1 MSHSLAPITDS
12 VQAAATALRVVC
24 PAMKL
29 KDAPLMPGD
38 AEAFNMT
45 LSPILRAL
53 RTAVEAMCGHQTYAG
68 DLALHEAIGQI
79 QMVDDV
85 LTGIQLGHTDGAC
98 LPDLAAATGQASGS
112 PKAFLGTA
120 LGNKAPASTLLAPQ
134 VTGVVH

>member
-24 PAMKL
+24 TAMKL

-38 AEAFNMT
+38 AEAFNMA
-45 LSPILRAL
+45 LSPILHAL
-53 RTAVEAMCGHQTYAG
+53 RAAVEVIPGHQTHAG

-85 LTGIQLGHTDGAC
+85 LTGIQLEQTDGAC
-98 LPDLAAATGQASGS
+98 LPDLAAATGQASAS
-112 PKAFLGTA
+112 LKAFPGTA
-120 LGNKAPASTLLAPQ
+120 LVKHAPASALLAPQ